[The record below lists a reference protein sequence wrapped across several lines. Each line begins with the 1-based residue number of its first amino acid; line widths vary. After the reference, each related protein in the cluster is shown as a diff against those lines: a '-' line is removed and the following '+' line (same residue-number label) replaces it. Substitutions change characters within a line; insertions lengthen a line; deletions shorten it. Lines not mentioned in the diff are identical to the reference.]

1 MKGGK
6 PPGFPPFASSGLGNA
21 PGCLYAPLVADISY
35 LDAWGMWLD
44 GRSTLGHDLLG
55 LPLLWWGRF
64 GKILSF
70 VSGATVVVDL
80 VGPEKLSRYGERLAR
95 FMARKPSR
103 NTFVVGLLTGGAVVL
118 VAEPIGVP
126 WPVEFVL
133 GTTLGGA
140 AGLLAFRLGSAL
152 QDPELPMATRW
163 VSLGLF
169 VLGFHFDLL
178 AS

>member
-1 MKGGK
+1 M
-6 PPGFPPFASSGLGNA
+6 
-21 PGCLYAPLVADISY
+21 ADISY

-44 GRSTLGHDLLG
+44 GRSALGHDLLG
-55 LPLLWWGRF
+55 LPVIWWGRF

-95 FMARKPSR
+95 FMARRPSR
-103 NTFVVGLLTGGAVVL
+103 KTFVVGLLTGGAVIV
-118 VAEPIGVP
+118 VTEPIGVP

-133 GTTLGGA
+133 GSTLGGA
-140 AGLLAFRLGSAL
+140 AGMLSFRLGCTL
-152 QDPELPMATRW
+152 QRPDFPVAMRW

-169 VLGFHFDLL
+169 VVGFHFDLL